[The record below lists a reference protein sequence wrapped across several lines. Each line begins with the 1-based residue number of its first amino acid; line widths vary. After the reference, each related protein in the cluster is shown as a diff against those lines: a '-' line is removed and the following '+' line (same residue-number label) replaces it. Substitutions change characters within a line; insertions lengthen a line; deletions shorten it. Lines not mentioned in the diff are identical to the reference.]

1 LSFDYEYLRKFEA
14 KIGTARNVMY
24 LCRTSLGKNTR
35 KSASLPCPFKH
46 DGLPVLL
53 DVVGLV
59 VVALDVSVVKNPSM
73 PDRRT
78 VIVGAEAVV

>member
-1 LSFDYEYLRKFEA
+1 MNISANLKPKSEQLETKRS
-14 KIGTARNVMY
+14 VMD
-24 LCRTSLGKNTR
+24 LCRTSLCKNPR

-59 VVALDVSVVKNPSM
+59 VVAVDVSVVKNPSM

-78 VIVGAEAVV
+78 VIVGAEVVV

>member
-1 LSFDYEYLRKFEA
+1 MD
-14 KIGTARNVMY
+14 
-24 LCRTSLGKNTR
+24 LCQTGLCKNPR
-35 KSASLPCPFKH
+35 KSASLPGLFKH

>member
-1 LSFDYEYLRKFEA
+1 MD
-14 KIGTARNVMY
+14 
-24 LCRTSLGKNTR
+24 LCQTGLCKNPR
-35 KSASLPCPFKH
+35 KSPSLSCLFKH